1 MKKIFAVIM
10 ISVLLAPA
18 AWAADS
24 QGQFTGSDYLKLTNR
39 DKIQL
44 VAVSI
49 ANVKKEGVSIKSSPV
64 FYCQKLDS
72 FFMTHPEY
80 KKEAVGK
87 VLKTLIIMEYDWAQ
101 KGVDKDALAKEWLG
115 DEVYRQNKR
124 RTGR

>member
-10 ISVLLAPA
+10 ISILLVSSSP
-18 AWAADS
+18 AADS
-24 QGQFTGSDYLKLTNR
+24 QAPFTGSDYLKLTNR
-39 DKIQL
+39 DRIQL
-44 VAVSI
+44 VSVSI
-49 ANVKKEGVSIKSSPV
+49 ANVKKEGVTIKKAPV

-72 FFMTHPEY
+72 FYNTHPEY

-101 KGVDKDALAKEWLG
+101 KGVDKDTMAKEWLG
-115 DEVYRQNKR
+115 DDVYKQNKR